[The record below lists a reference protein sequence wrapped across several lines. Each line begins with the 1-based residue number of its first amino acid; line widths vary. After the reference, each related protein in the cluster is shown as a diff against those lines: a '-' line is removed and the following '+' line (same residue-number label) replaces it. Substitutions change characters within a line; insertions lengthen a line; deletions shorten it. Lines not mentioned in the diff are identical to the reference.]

1 MLDNITLYWAD
12 PHGGVI
18 SSVVLGEIAEV
29 TAWFTRPGGDRFT
42 VPTGCTVF
50 PQEIPRPFRRWAEPR
65 FPSIVH
71 WGEPERGG
79 HFGAWEQP
87 ELFISEVRAV
97 SGALAVD
104 G

>member
-1 MLDNITLYWAD
+1 VTLLEPFQIAVPKQTSLTCAD
-12 PHGGVI
+12 GFQSADGPN
-18 SSVVLGEIAEV
+18 
-29 TAWFTRPGGDRFT
+29 
-42 VPTGCTVF
+42 
-50 PQEIPRPFRRWAEPR
+50 PR

-79 HFGAWEQP
+79 HFGAWEQL

-97 SGALAVD
+97 SGAHAVD